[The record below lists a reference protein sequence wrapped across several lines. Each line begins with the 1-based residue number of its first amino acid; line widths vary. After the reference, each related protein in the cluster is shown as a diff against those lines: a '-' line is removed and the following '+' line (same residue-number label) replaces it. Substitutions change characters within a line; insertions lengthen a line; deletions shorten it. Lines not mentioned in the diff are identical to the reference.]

1 VFRATVPVT
10 EVTSELLTGALQI
23 SVVSTEVILFEG
35 VSFGDVTSNHPENWV
50 FVTVLCTSHQG
61 IKPLVL
67 EGVRVKAR
75 KSQLADL

>member
-1 VFRATVPVT
+1 MPVT
-10 EVTSELLTGALQI
+10 EVTSELLVGDLQ
-23 SVVSTEVILFEG
+23 VSAVDTEVVQFLN

-50 FVTVLCTSHQG
+50 FVVVHCTSHPG